1 MPLAT
6 PSSVR
11 KQIEAGR
18 PDLVYLLQGEDDVE
32 KSALAAEFPALI
44 DEGLQAFNVERLH
57 AGEMT
62 SGDKIAAGIGSLL
75 AAARTLPMMTPWR
88 VIVVPQAE
96 SLLAPKRESEAAS
109 RAMGQ
114 LEAYLQAPEPQ
125 TVLVFV
131 ASSLDKRSRVYKLL
145 IKHATVVECG
155 VIENPADAERWI
167 RNRVKAGGAEIDPA
181 AARLLAA
188 KAGTDVRRLRS
199 EVDRL
204 LLYTLGQKSITVDD
218 ARQIAGPDTLQD
230 DWAMTNAIEGGRTG
244 EALRQL
250 ALVLDAGAAPEK
262 ILGQLGWLVR
272 SKFPTIAPA
281 QLAPSIEALFR
292 SDQDL
297 KRTIGDPR
305 IVLERLVVELCGGQR
320 SRAVGSRY

>member
-1 MPLAT
+1 MPVAA

-11 KQIEAGR
+11 KQIDAGR
-18 PDLVYLLQGEDDVE
+18 PDLIYLLQGEDDVE
-32 KSALAAEFPALI
+32 KSALAAEFPALV

-62 SGDKIAAGIGSLL
+62 SGDKIAAGVGTLL
-75 AAARTLPMMTPWR
+75 AAARTLPMMAPWR

-96 SLLAPKRESEAAS
+96 SLFAPKRESEAAS
-109 RAMGQ
+109 RAMSQ

-145 IKHATVVECG
+145 IRHATVVECG
-155 VIENPADAERWI
+155 AIEDQADAERWI
-167 RNRVKAGGAEIDPA
+167 RNRAKAGGVEIDAA
-181 AARLLAA
+181 AARLLAV
-188 KAGTDVRRLRS
+188 KAGRDVRRLRS

-218 ARQIAGPDTLQD
+218 ARQIAGPDALQD
-230 DWAMTNAIEGGRTG
+230 DWAMTNAIEAGRTG

-250 ALVLDAGAAPEK
+250 ALVLEAGAAPEK
-262 ILGQLGWLVR
+262 VLGQLGWLVR
-272 SKFPTIAPA
+272 SKFRTIAPA
-281 QLAPSIEALFR
+281 RLAPSIEALFR

-320 SRAVGSRY
+320 SRAFGPRF